1 MRLVEATKP
10 DGPRTDACP
19 RQEIERDAV
28 DNPDHVKVSGPS
40 TSANRSSIVTL
51 TGFLAVGAP
60 KHDSE
65 VIVIRGEAKLMI
77 ASGE

>member
-28 DNPDHVKVSGPS
+28 DNPDHV
-40 TSANRSSIVTL
+40 N
-51 TGFLAVGAP
+51 GA
-60 KHDSE
+60 HDSE